1 MNLKYACLEN
11 VQTVNSVCHISPS
24 EKKTFWPFFS
34 LVVVI
39 LGWIT
44 SRFKSP
50 LKLNMYTVCINESTV
65 KLYLLYR
72 LYNDFMLLS
81 NINLQ

>member
-1 MNLKYACLEN
+1 MNCESKICVLEN

-24 EKKTFWPFFS
+24 EKKRSGLFFS

-50 LKLNMYTVCINESTV
+50 LKLNMYTVCI
-65 KLYLLYR
+65 K
-72 LYNDFMLLS
+72 
-81 NINLQ
+81 